1 MDLEKLYHKVKETVD
16 SLDFDRIWP
25 GFRPLK
31 FALYDSETCFF
42 DGRFVEKTDVFCAN
56 TSIRYQGEQIAIW
69 MVAEEMELSVLTAKI
84 VHEMFHGFQTV
95 QGWDC
100 WPNELDALYRYE
112 YSAENLGMKLRE
124 NELLLKL
131 LKRFD
136 EADLQE
142 LLSLRKLRSI
152 RYSFEFSYESMVEE
166 IEGAAK
172 YVEWQVLKL
181 LDREAAG
188 VLERRM
194 HQALAKSDNLFP
206 VRISCYETGA
216 LMIHA
221 LLLAGKYPFENCERP
236 VITSVLKDTEPSEG
250 DFPGKEELFEK
261 AAASVRLFRKQ
272 SETIVRSALG
282 RNEIIL
288 EGPLELVSVNI
299 YDARCWRGYLTSTYF
314 LMYRDGKENRLIEGD
329 FVIRMK
335 DAKTIE
341 TVYRWKRN

>member
-1 MDLEKLYHKVKETVD
+1 MDLERLYRKVKKAVD

-31 FALYDSETCFF
+31 FALYDSGTCFF
-42 DGRFVEKTDVFCAN
+42 DGRFVEKTDAFCAN
-56 TSIRYQGEQIAIW
+56 TSIRYEGEQIAIW
-69 MVAEEMELSVLTAKI
+69 MVAEETELPVLTSKI
-84 VHEMFHGFQTV
+84 VHEMFHGFQTE

-100 WPNELDALYRYE
+100 WPDELDALYRYE
-112 YSAENLGMKLRE
+112 YSTENLGLKLRE

-136 EADLQE
+136 EEDLQE

-152 RYSFEFSYESMVEE
+152 RHPFEFSYESMVEE
-166 IEGAAK
+166 IEGTAN
-172 YVEWQVLKL
+172 YVEWMVLKQ

-188 VLERRM
+188 ALERRI
-194 HQALAKSDNLFP
+194 HQALAKPDNLFP

-236 VITSVLKDTEPSEG
+236 VIASVLKDTEPSGG
-250 DFPGKEELFEK
+250 DFAGKEVFFEK
-261 AAASVRLFRKQ
+261 AAAAVSVFLEQ
-272 SETIVRSALG
+272 SEAIARSALG
-282 RNEIIL
+282 RNEIVL
-288 EGPLELVSVNI
+288 EGPFELVSVNI
-299 YDARCWRGYLTSTYF
+299 YDARRWRDYLTSTYF
-314 LMYRDGKENRLIEGD
+314 LMYRNGKEDRLMEGD